1 MTWLCSKT
9 LKNSLCIIN
18 TVCSRKSVPSV
29 HIDVLSKLWKWQIR
43 KSWNVLLLISS
54 EEQRMLGHMLLNDAV
69 SPVIKLDTCITC
81 LRMHCMVH
89 GTARLQGE
97 CNSHKIPVETGH
109 TWCCPWSLLLC
120 PWIVPSLTPPPQGC
134 RPYLHV
140 SSSHKETGSQVALWV

>member
-1 MTWLCSKT
+1 
-9 LKNSLCIIN
+9 
-18 TVCSRKSVPSV
+18 
-29 HIDVLSKLWKWQIR
+29 
-43 KSWNVLLLISS
+43 
-54 EEQRMLGHMLLNDAV
+54 MLGHMLLNDAV

-120 PWIVPSLTPPPQGC
+120 PWIVPSLTPPPRMQAIPSCFILPRRDWVTGGTVGLDLRDPLMKLLPTGRLDFQDCC
-134 RPYLHV
+134 RSGFPRHSGLLAAC
-140 SSSHKETGSQVALWV
+140 SPLPAAG

>member
-1 MTWLCSKT
+1 
-9 LKNSLCIIN
+9 
-18 TVCSRKSVPSV
+18 
-29 HIDVLSKLWKWQIR
+29 
-43 KSWNVLLLISS
+43 
-54 EEQRMLGHMLLNDAV
+54 MLGHMLLNDAV

-120 PWIVPSLTPPPQGC
+120 PWIVPSLTPPPKDAGHTFMFHPPTKRLGHRWHC
-134 RPYLHV
+134 GFRLKG
-140 SSSHKETGSQVALWV
+140 SSNEASPHR